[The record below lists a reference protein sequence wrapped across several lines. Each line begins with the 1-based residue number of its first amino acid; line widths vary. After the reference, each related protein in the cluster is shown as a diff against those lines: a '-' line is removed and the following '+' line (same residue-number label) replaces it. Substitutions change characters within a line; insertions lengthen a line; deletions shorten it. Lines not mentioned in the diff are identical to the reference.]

1 MADRDDLT
9 AGGKPTGSTAWSP
22 APWFLATPPSA
33 SPEMI
38 ARSDIHGSLD
48 VHVQQSR
55 AVVVLAPSGFGKT
68 VAVGQWATARQRQQ
82 LGSVGWLTVTEHAG
96 DFAELVRGIMA
107 ALRHAVNDGAGA
119 RTRQALATAC
129 ELPSLALVFTALSR
143 IEMPGPVVVVIDD
156 FQKAMDVTRA
166 AEFTEFVEHGPSWL
180 RLVLLSTEAPEALLT
195 RLRVHGQVAV
205 VSAGELA
212 FTADDVRSAA
222 GQAGQSLSDSEA
234 EQILEDTGGWPAAV
248 RLTLLGGETPSA
260 VDDLDL
266 TEYIRVAVLARL
278 RPELAD
284 FVLAATVCARVDARL
299 AAVLSGRTDAARLLA
314 ECAVSSLFIERF
326 ESGEE
331 IVYQWHSMFL
341 RGCGKILRQADPAR
355 WRALHLVAAREL
367 RDRYPLDAIEHA
379 VRGTDAQLAAETI
392 TDHWLELLL
401 EARSVALESACIQVA
416 EAFGESADIAMVRS
430 CCREVA
436 GDRLGAQLHFER
448 AQALAH
454 DNAESRR
461 VRFVADLSRI
471 LISDD
476 HSIMTGAV
484 DAVSEALTD
493 QALVPARVYACA
505 LFLVGWAE
513 ARLRRDVG
521 RSMRLLESAEHECRV
536 LGLGALADKASESLA
551 FAYVHAGQ
559 FRRAERSLGTSATPW
574 LSHEGGGIAFF
585 ATGFIKFWR
594 GELAGAVD
602 DFTAVDAAAGDGYP
616 DIGRMMLVFG
626 AAALRNHG
634 SDVSLAHVEA
644 VASRIGESDNRAV
657 PLGSFRAAALARIA
671 EMRGRTNDAV
681 ELAAALVGVTPLPMA
696 SAIVA
701 GICRRIGNT
710 ELAQALADSASGG
723 TVAPYQRAYAL
734 LIGALLAWERAD
746 NAQAHR
752 LLEESLALAAPESV
766 CYPFLDN
773 ADQSCRELLGAHSS
787 RTAYP
792 DFLAECLLACET
804 GASEKPAAALTSRE
818 REVLAYLRT
827 PLTTAEIAA
836 KLSVSV
842 NTLKTHQRSI
852 YRKLQVSNRREAI
865 GIAPH

>member
-1 MADRDDLT
+1 
-9 AGGKPTGSTAWSP
+9 
-22 APWFLATPPSA
+22 
-33 SPEMI
+33 MI
-38 ARSDIHGSLD
+38 ARSGVHSALD

-68 VAVGQWATARQRQQ
+68 VAVGQWAAARQRQQ
-82 LGSVGWLTVTEHAG
+82 PGSIGWLTVTEQAA
-96 DFAELVRGIMA
+96 DFPELVRGIMT
-107 ALRHAVNDGAGA
+107 ALRHAVGDGADTQV
-119 RTRQALATAC
+119 RRALAGAF
-129 ELPSLALVFTALSR
+129 ELPSPGLVFTALFT
-143 IEMPGPVVVVIDD
+143 IDMPGPVTIVLDD
-156 FQKAMDVTRA
+156 FQKAIAVTQS
-166 AEFTEFVEHGPSWL
+166 AEFVEFVEHGPPWL
-180 RLVLLSTEAPEALLT
+180 RLVLITTEAPEALLT

-205 VSAGELA
+205 VAAGELA
-212 FTADDVRSAA
+212 FTAEDVLTAA
-222 GQAGQSLSDSEA
+222 GQVRQEFSSGEA
-234 EQILEDTGGWPAAV
+234 EHIVQSTGGWPVAV
-248 RLTLLGGETPSA
+248 RLALLGGETPSPA
-260 VDDLDL
+260 ADLDL
-266 TEYIRVAVLARL
+266 TEYIRTAVLGRL

-284 FVLAATVCARVDARL
+284 FVLAATVCTRVDQRL
-299 AAVLSGRTDAARLLA
+299 AGVLSGRADAAGLLA
-314 ECAVSSLFIERF
+314 ECASSGLFIERF
-326 ESGEE
+326 GSGEE

-341 RGCGKILRQADPAR
+341 RGCGEILRRTEPER

-379 VRGTDAQLAAETI
+379 VRGTDAQLASETI

-401 EARSVALESACIQVA
+401 EARSVALESACIQVT
-416 EAFGESADIAMVRS
+416 EAFGDTADVAMVRS

-436 GDRLGAQLHFER
+436 GDRHGAQLHFER

-454 DNAESRR
+454 DNVESRR

-476 HSIMTGAV
+476 HSTMAGAV

-513 ARLRRDVG
+513 TRLRRDVD
-521 RSMRLLESAEHECRV
+521 RSMRMLESAAHESRV
-536 LGLGALADKASESLA
+536 LGLVAVADRAAENLA

-559 FRRAERSLGTSATPW
+559 FRRAERLLGTAATPW
-574 LSHEGGGIAFF
+574 LSHEGGGTVVF

-594 GELAGAVD
+594 GELVSALD
-602 DFTAVDAAAGDGYP
+602 DFTVVDAEVGDGYP

-634 SDVSLAHVEA
+634 HDVSLAHVEA
-644 VASRIGESDNRAV
+644 VANRIGESHNRAV
-657 PLGSFRAAALARIA
+657 PLGSFRTAALARIA
-671 EMRGRTNDAV
+671 EMRGRTEEAL
-681 ELAAALVGVTPLPMA
+681 ELAAALVGVTPLPTA
-696 SAIVA
+696 SAMVA
-701 GICRRIGNT
+701 GICRRIGNA
-710 ELAQALADSASGG
+710 ELAQALADNARGD
-723 TVAPYQRAYAL
+723 TVAPYTRAYAA

-746 NAQAHR
+746 SAQAHR

-766 CYPFLDN
+766 RYPFLDN
-773 ADQSCRELLGAHSS
+773 ADQPCRELLGAHSS

-792 DFLAECLLACET
+792 DFLAECLLGCET
-804 GASEKPAAALTSRE
+804 GASENPAAALTSRE

-827 PLTTAEIAA
+827 LMTTAEIAA
-836 KLSVSV
+836 KLSVSA